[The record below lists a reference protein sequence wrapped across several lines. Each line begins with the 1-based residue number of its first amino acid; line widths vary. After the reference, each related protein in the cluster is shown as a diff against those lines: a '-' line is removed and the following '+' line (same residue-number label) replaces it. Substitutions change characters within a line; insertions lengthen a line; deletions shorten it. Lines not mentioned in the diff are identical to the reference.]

1 MNAEIN
7 VTSLVDVAFTLLVI
21 FIITAP
27 ILQGGIEVNLP
38 EANVR
43 PVTSV
48 ENTVIVSIRT
58 DNRVFLEETEMSVE
72 EFEAGFAQLAEVG
85 GTKTVHVRAD
95 QQAPWGVVVR
105 VMSTIANAGVG
116 VSAIAE
122 PKPQPRR

>member
-48 ENTVIVSIRT
+48 ENTVIVSIRA
-58 DNRVFLEETEMSVE
+58 DSRVFLEETEMSLD

-95 QQAPWGVVVR
+95 QQAPWGVGVR

-116 VSAIAE
+116 VSVIAE
-122 PKPQPRR
+122 PKTQPRR